1 MFARGKMKMSKFI
14 PKENKYEQISIRLPK
29 NKIAIVTKLATDNNL
44 SRSKF
49 IEQCIDYAIDNMPKP
64 EK

>member
-1 MFARGKMKMSKFI
+1 MSEFI
-14 PKENKYEQISIRLPK
+14 PKQYRNQPITIRLSEK
-29 NKIAIVTKLATDNNL
+29 KIALIDKLATDNNL